1 MDNGIISQEGASLL
15 VRPAV
20 MINVSLK
27 HLFPPLFFP
36 RYLSS
41 PVSEL
46 SLADAPDGSIILE
59 HLSAVCLHHG
69 SSAATGAKGK

>member
-15 VRPAV
+15 VLSRSS
-20 MINVSLK
+20 I
-27 HLFPPLFFP
+27 FFL